1 MLVEKA
7 LKSNGQLQ
15 YLGNIGLKVNL
26 KLGGA
31 NSMIDMPFIK
41 RSRVMMLGGESRT
54 DTLKFSKTDG
64 R

>member
-26 KLGGA
+26 KLGGS
-31 NSMIDMPFIK
+31 NSKVDLALLK
-41 RSRVMMLGGESRT
+41 RSRVMMLGGK
-54 DTLKFSKTDG
+54 TLPLLTEWL
-64 R
+64 